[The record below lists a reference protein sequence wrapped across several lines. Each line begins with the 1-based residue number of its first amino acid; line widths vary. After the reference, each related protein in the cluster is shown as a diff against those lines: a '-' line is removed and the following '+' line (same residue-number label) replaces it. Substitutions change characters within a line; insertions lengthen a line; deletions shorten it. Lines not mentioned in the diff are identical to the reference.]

1 LSLAGP
7 VVAGRSPAAIPAETA
22 IRQGASLM
30 AASLCLVLLTNALA
44 RDLAARLPVGEI
56 LFCRFLGALPIVLLV
71 AAKARVP
78 LFTSQRLGI
87 HALRAAL
94 GIAAMGALY
103 LSSQHL
109 PFSDLVA
116 ISYSSPLVVALLA
129 VPLLGERV
137 SPRRFALIS
146 SGFLGVLLIA
156 FPGQFEMW
164 SLGALAMAT
173 LNALAAIAARSLGR
187 TEHPIAIAGQFALFG
202 AMLSLPLLALDC
214 RLPGPSDLPELAA
227 LGICAGLAI
236 QLNAMAFRHAP
247 ASVLAPID
255 YAAVV
260 ISVAIGYV
268 AWSETPTLSMIL
280 GGALLIG
287 SGVLQLRVAR
297 SEAAAQT
304 DKAAHP
310 FDRARADFGTA
321 ASSDATPA
329 AMFGVCAIF
338 SRSSSY

>member
-7 VVAGRSPAAIPAETA
+7 AVAERLPAASPAEAS

-56 LFCRFLGALPIVLLV
+56 LFCRFLGALPIVLLL
-71 AAKARVP
+71 AAKARIP
-78 LFTSQRLGI
+78 LFTTQRLGI
-87 HALRAAL
+87 HVLRAAL

-109 PFSDLVA
+109 PFSDLIA
-116 ISYSSPLVVALLA
+116 ISYSSPLLVALFA
-129 VPLLGERV
+129 MPLLGERV
-137 SPRRFALIS
+137 SGRRFALIS

-156 FPGQFEMW
+156 FPGHFAIW
-164 SLGALAMAT
+164 SLGALAMAM
-173 LNALAAIAARSLGR
+173 LNALAVIAARSLGR
-187 TEHPIAIAGQFALFG
+187 TEHPIAIACQFALFG
-202 AMLSLPLLALDC
+202 AGLSLPLLALGC
-214 RLPGPSDLPELAA
+214 RLPSPSDLPELAA
-227 LGICAGLAI
+227 LGVCAGLAI

-280 GGALLIG
+280 GGTLLIA
-287 SGVLQLRVAR
+287 SGVLQLRVAQAEAVFHR
-297 SEAAAQT
+297 KAAAN
-304 DKAAHP
+304 P
-310 FDRARADFGTA
+310 
-321 ASSDATPA
+321 S
-329 AMFGVCAIF
+329 GVYLVCEP
-338 SRSSSY
+338 RS